1 MNTKVRTR
9 LSPEARKIQLLDTA
23 KEMIVED
30 GLQAFTMDALA
41 RTAGV
46 TTPLVYNYFPN
57 RQTLLQALLV
67 KEYDSYTRKLVA
79 AVAKATTFE
88 EMVRAYITSNFD
100 HHAPGSILPILQSQP
115 DIVEVIQEQLQRD
128 GNQTANFVVQQ
139 TAESFKLNK
148 AQAELLASMSS
159 GASIAA
165 AQYASKARVN
175 RKKTIESVLTYVMAG
190 IDALTDAKS

>member
-1 MNTKVRTR
+1 MNAKVRTR
-9 LSPEARKIQLLDTA
+9 LSPEARKVQLLDNA
-23 KEMIVED
+23 KTIILEE

-41 RTAGV
+41 RAAGV

-57 RQTLLQALLV
+57 RQNLLQELLV
-67 KEYDSYTRKLVA
+67 KEYDSYTKKLVA
-79 AVAKATTFE
+79 AVAKAVTFE
-88 EMVRAYITSNFD
+88 DIVRAYIISNFD

-115 DIVEVIQEQLQRD
+115 DIVEVIKHQLRKD

-139 TAESFKLNK
+139 TAESYKLNM

-165 AQYASKARVN
+165 AQYAAKARVN
-175 RKKTIESVLTYVMAG
+175 RKKTIENVLTYVLAG
-190 IDALTDAKS
+190 IDALTNTKH

>member
-1 MNTKVRTR
+1 MGAKVRTR
-9 LSPEARKIQLLDTA
+9 LSPEARKKQLLDTA
-23 KEMIVED
+23 KTMIVED

-41 RTAGV
+41 KTAGV

-57 RQTLLQALLV
+57 RQSLLQALLV
-67 KEYDSYTRKLVA
+67 QEYDSYTRKLVA
-79 AVAKATTFE
+79 EVARARTFE
-88 EMVRAYITSNFD
+88 EIVRVYITSNFD

-115 DIVEVIQEQLQRD
+115 DIVSVIQNQLKKD

-175 RKKTIESVLTYVMAG
+175 RKKTIERVLTYVLAG
-190 IDALTDAKS
+190 INALTDEKH

>member
-1 MNTKVRTR
+1 MNVKVRTR
-9 LSPEARKIQLLDTA
+9 LSPAARKIQLLDSA
-23 KEMIVED
+23 KDIIVEH

-41 RTAGV
+41 RAAGV

-57 RQTLLQALLV
+57 RQNLLQELLV
-67 KEYDSYTRKLVA
+67 KEYDSYTRKLGA
-79 AVAKATTFE
+79 EVAKAATFE
-88 EMVRAYITSNFD
+88 EIVRAYITSNFD

-115 DIVEVIQEQLQRD
+115 EIVAVIQEQLKAN

-139 TAESFKLNK
+139 TANSFKLSK

-175 RKKTIESVLTYVMAG
+175 RKKTIDSVLTYVLAG
-190 IDALTDAKS
+190 LNALTKDNS